1 MRMRP
6 VRGYRRRRQR
16 GAAALALVAAVAVVA
31 ALGCLTGAP
40 RSWSTAGPG
49 GTAHVARGPVSEMAL
64 PFLRAAADPVG
75 ADLHAPCPHAQLS
88 ATTRAGGNMPLMG
101 AVPMVLGALAAADA
115 EAGALVRGPPP
126 RARVAAAGGPMS
138 LHQLCVIRR

>member
-16 GAAALALVAAVAVVA
+16 GAAALVLVAAVAVVA

-101 AVPMVLGALAAADA
+101 AVPMVLGALAARCLAI
-115 EAGALVRGPPP
+115 
-126 RARVAAAGGPMS
+126 VAARHRLSGV
-138 LHQLCVIRR
+138 LRQLLPPACGTPT